1 MSDLDDNIKRLVE
14 VMERAIDNANKAKR
28 MNDSTAEAAWIS
40 VCIQAEILQG
50 LIRLRAEL
58 KLQQIHQKTHEN
70 PQQINKT
77 GE

>member
-14 VMERAIDNANKAKR
+14 VMERAIENANQAKR

-50 LIRLRAEL
+50 LIRLRAEF
-58 KLQQIHQKTHEN
+58 KLQQSKTETR
-70 PQQINKT
+70 Q
-77 GE
+77 